1 MTRRLAAVTLTL
13 LAAAAA
19 VAEEPLASGPTI
31 GQRPMPYAFVLATG
45 PNRGT
50 SFCYICDAADKPAAV
65 VFARS
70 LSDPLGKLAAKLD
83 QAAADAVVP
92 GFRGWLTLL
101 TTGPQPDA
109 EDRLAAWGRKHAVR
123 QLPLGVFED
132 EVGPPAYRLNKQ
144 ADVTVVLFV
153 KRQTVATFAFK
164 AGELTDGRVDE
175 VVKALGKLKDVK

>member
-1 MTRRLAAVTLTL
+1 MTRRLPALAALL

-19 VAEEPLASGPTI
+19 ADEPAASGPAV

-45 PNRGT
+45 PDRGT
-50 SFCYICDAADKPAAV
+50 AHCYVCDTADKPAAA

-70 LSDPLGKLAAKLD
+70 LSDPLGKLVAKLD
-83 QAAADAVVP
+83 QAAADGVVP
-92 GFRGWLTLL
+92 EFRGWLTLL
-101 TTGPQPDA
+101 TAGPQPDA

-123 QLPLGVFED
+123 QLPLGVFES
-132 EVGPPAYRLNKQ
+132 EVGPPAYRLSKQ

-164 AGELTDGRVDE
+164 AGELTDARIDD
-175 VVKALGKLKDVK
+175 VVKALGKLKDK

>member
-1 MTRRLAAVTLTL
+1 MTYRLTAVAAGL
-13 LAAAAA
+13 LVAAA
-19 VAEEPLASGPTI
+19 VAEEPAPFSGPKV

-50 SFCYICDAADKPAAV
+50 SYCYVCDTADKPAAV

-70 LSDPLGKLAAKLD
+70 LSDPLGKLTAKLD

-92 GFRGWLTLL
+92 EFRAWLTLL
-101 TTGPQPDA
+101 TVGPQSDT

-123 QLPLGVFED
+123 QMPLGVFED
-132 EVGPPAYRLNKQ
+132 EVGPPAYRLNRQ

-164 AGELTDGRVDE
+164 AGELTDERIED
-175 VVKALGKLKDVK
+175 VVKALAKLK

>member
-1 MTRRLAAVTLTL
+1 LLLTTG
-13 LAAAAA
+13 
-19 VAEEPLASGPTI
+19 AEEPLVSGPKV

-50 SFCYICDAADKPAAV
+50 SFCYICDTADKPAAI

-101 TTGPQPDA
+101 ANGPQPDA

-123 QLPLGVFED
+123 QMPLGVFED
-132 EVGPPAYRLNKQ
+132 EVGPPAYRLSKQ

-153 KRQTVATFAFK
+153 NQKTVATFAFR
-164 AGELTDGRVDE
+164 AGELTDARIGE
-175 VVKALGKLKDVK
+175 VMKALQKLKEVK

>member
-1 MTRRLAAVTLTL
+1 MTRRLTTIAICLFAAT
-13 LAAAAA
+13 A
-19 VAEEPLASGPTI
+19 VAEKPLAGPKV

-50 SFCYICDAADKPAAV
+50 AFCYICDTAEKPAAI

-70 LSDPLGKLAAKLD
+70 LSEPLGKLAAKLD

-92 GFRGWLTLL
+92 EFRTWLTLL
-101 TTGPQPDA
+101 SVGPQPDA
-109 EDRLAAWGRKHAVR
+109 EDRLAAWGRKHAIR
-123 QLPLGVFED
+123 QMPLGVFED
-132 EVGPPAYRLNKQ
+132 EVGPPAYRLSKQ

-164 AGELTDGRVDE
+164 AGEMSDARIDE
-175 VVKALGKLKDVK
+175 MVKALGKLK

>member
-1 MTRRLAAVTLTL
+1 MTRRLS
-13 LAAAAA
+13 AAAAGLLAVTA
-19 VAEEPLASGPTI
+19 VAADEPVASGPKP

-50 SFCYICDAADKPAAV
+50 ASCYICDTGDKPAAV

-92 GFRGWLTLL
+92 EFRTWLTLL
-101 TTGPQPDA
+101 AAGPQPAA

-123 QLPLGVFED
+123 QMPLGVFED
-132 EVGPPAYRLNKQ
+132 EVGPPAYRLSRQ

-153 KRQTVATFAFK
+153 KRQTAATFAFR
-164 AGELTDGRVDE
+164 AGELTDARIEE
-175 VVKALGKLKDVK
+175 VMKALGKLK

>member
-1 MTRRLAAVTLTL
+1 MTYRLSALAAGLF
-13 LAAAAA
+13 AAAA
-19 VAEEPLASGPTI
+19 VADEPALSSGPKA

-50 SFCYICDAADKPAAV
+50 SSCYVCDTADKPAAV

-70 LSDPLGKLAAKLD
+70 LTDPLGKLVTKLD

-92 GFRGWLTLL
+92 DLRGWLTLL
-101 TTGPQPDA
+101 TAGPQPDA

-123 QLPLGVFED
+123 QMPLGVFED
-132 EVGPPAYRLNKQ
+132 EVGPPAYRLSRQ

-164 AGELTDGRVDE
+164 AGELTDARVDE
-175 VVKALGKLKDVK
+175 VVKALARLK

>member
-1 MTRRLAAVTLTL
+1 MTYRLSAVTLAL
-13 LAAAAA
+13 LAAAA
-19 VAEEPLASGPTI
+19 VAADEPLASGPKP
-31 GQRPMPYAFVLATG
+31 GQRPMPYAFVVATG

-50 SFCYICDAADKPAAV
+50 STCYVCDTADKPAAV
-65 VFARS
+65 VFTRS

-92 GFRGWLTLL
+92 EMRCWLTLL
-101 TTGPQPDA
+101 TSGPQPDA

-132 EVGPPAYRLNKQ
+132 EAGPPAYRLSKQ

-153 KRQTVATFAFK
+153 KQKTVATFAFE
-164 AGELTDGRVDE
+164 AGKLTDARVDD
-175 VVKALGKLKDVK
+175 VVKALAKLK